1 MFTLVV
7 PLRRLSFCV
16 LVSQILSLQFLF
28 FVLISCTCAVR
39 VIYDFGVKKKRKK
52 KERKKK
58 TAVWLAVCEITHQS
72 YYGPLSIT
80 HTHTH
85 TDLIL
90 SFSGGTQG

>member
-39 VIYDFGVKKKRKK
+39 VIYDFGERKK

-58 TAVWLAVCEITHQS
+58 DSCLACCV
-72 YYGPLSIT
+72 
-80 HTHTH
+80 
-85 TDLIL
+85 
-90 SFSGGTQG
+90 